1 MPAVAFS
8 ALSDGERL
16 AMLDG
21 LEQSGLGWFWASD
34 ARGNLTYLSNAI
46 AARLDIP
53 LGHLIGQPLTG
64 IFTATEREE
73 RGKSL
78 SLMVGTH
85 KAFAGILVRAARR
98 PEGAV
103 LRLSGQPAQDA
114 EGRFS
119 GFRGTSTDISDE
131 FYREEEAARLARYDS
146 LTGLSNRH
154 RMAH

>member
-1 MPAVAFS
+1 MPAAILLTF
-8 ALSDGERL
+8 LT
-16 AMLDG
+16 
-21 LEQSGLGWFWASD
+21 QS
-34 ARGNLTYLSNAI
+34 
-46 AARLDIP
+46 P
-53 LGHLIGQPLTG
+53 
-64 IFTATEREE
+64 

-78 SLMVGTH
+78 SRMLGTH
-85 KAFAGILVRAARR
+85 KAFAGMLVRAARR

-103 LRLSGQPAQDA
+103 LRLSGQPAQNA
-114 EGRFS
+114 AGRFS